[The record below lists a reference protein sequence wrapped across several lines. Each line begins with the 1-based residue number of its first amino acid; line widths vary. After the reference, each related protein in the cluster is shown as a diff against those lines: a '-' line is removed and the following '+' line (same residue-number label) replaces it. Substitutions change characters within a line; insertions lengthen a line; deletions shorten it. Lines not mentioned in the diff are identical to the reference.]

1 VLGRIHQVV
10 RISLSW
16 RMLFMRV
23 LPEET
28 WSCGIEG
35 YTDADRDGCS
45 DGRAQDIYE
54 MLCMYKVSTLW

>member
-1 VLGRIHQVV
+1 
-10 RISLSW
+10 
-16 RMLFMRV
+16 MRV

-45 DGRAQDIYE
+45 DGWINFCLHPRAQDIYE